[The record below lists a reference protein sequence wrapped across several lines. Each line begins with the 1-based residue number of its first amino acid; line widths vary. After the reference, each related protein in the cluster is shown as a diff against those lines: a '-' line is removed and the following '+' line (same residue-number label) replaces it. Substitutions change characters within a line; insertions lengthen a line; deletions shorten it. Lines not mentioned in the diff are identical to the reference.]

1 MGKIQKLLQDFF
13 NGKELNKSIHGEEVQ
28 DLLLLDVA
36 PLSLGIET
44 AGGVMTALIKRNTTI
59 PKNETQTFTT
69 YSDNQPGV
77 MIQVYE
83 GERAMTR
90 DNNLLGKFELSGIPP
105 APRGVPQIEVTF
117 DIDANG
123 ILNVSACD
131 KSTGNQNK
139 ITITNDKG
147 RLSKEDIEKMVND
160 AEKFKADDDAQREKM
175 AARNELE
182 TYCFNMKSTIEGRS
196 VRQKMTTSDLKTV
209 ENACDEALRWLEVN
223 QNADLE
229 ELQERRKVAEA
240 ACGPCITRLYQ
251 EAESMPNMEGL
262 NMGGPTF
269 SVGGGGKKKKGKGK
283 KH

>member
-1 MGKIQKLLQDFF
+1 
-13 NGKELNKSIHGEEVQ
+13 
-28 DLLLLDVA
+28 
-36 PLSLGIET
+36 
-44 AGGVMTALIKRNTTI
+44 
-59 PKNETQTFTT
+59 
-69 YSDNQPGV
+69 
-77 MIQVYE
+77 
-83 GERAMTR
+83 
-90 DNNLLGKFELSGIPP
+90 
-105 APRGVPQIEVTF
+105 VTF
-117 DIDANG
+117 EIDANG
-123 ILNVSACD
+123 VLNVSACD